1 MKRTAILYIAERCN
15 QKCVFCL
22 EEDGEWT
29 EFVDPTT
36 QQVYDVVDRLHGRG
50 ARHIT
55 FMGGETFFRKDL
67 PRIIARTK
75 QVGFTRV
82 GVTTNGT
89 VLSKPGFIAN
99 LTASGLDFIELSV
112 HGHDE
117 ELANRISRN
126 KITFDRQAK
135 AMAEIDETGNLLT
148 IVNVVVC
155 RENKDH
161 LIDVARYVCDTLA
174 HVPVRFKFKF
184 VSLQGWA
191 LDRAREGD
199 QAPLRYDEV
208 DFIALA
214 EFLNSRGA
222 SYWFYNVPLCY
233 LGEHAGH
240 SHELGV
246 MAVDEQYFDMDHRGP
261 NEYYD
266 SGHQLEGRLWPTA
279 SCAECS
285 TLALCPGIEES
296 YRLANGSED
305 LRPRSDDPLA
315 LIRWSLGDRGGD
327 PSNAEQRL
335 AELRQHPRPASFFR
349 NRPEGALRFKHAEE
363 ALPFDVTVDP
373 RQADARGFTLTERF
387 VLGYRSRSE
396 ADRQPPPHVIALLE
410 HAGQILT
417 DLDAAGAT
425 LEQARAAIMAGPAE
439 GWIAELQTVAAR
451 PERKRGKL
459 PVFQAT
465 AE

>member
-1 MKRTAILYIAERCN
+1 MNRTAILYIAERCN

-22 EEDGEWT
+22 EEDGEWS

-36 QQVYDVVDRLHGRG
+36 QQVYDVLDRLHGRG
-50 ARHIT
+50 GRHIT

-67 PRIIARTK
+67 PRIIARAK

-99 LTASGLDFIELSV
+99 LTAAGLDFIELSV
-112 HGHDE
+112 HAHDE
-117 ELANRISRN
+117 ALANRISRN
-126 KITFDRQAK
+126 KVTFDRQAK
-135 AMAEIDETGNLLT
+135 AMAEIDETGSLFT
-148 IVNVVVC
+148 IVNVVIC

-161 LIDVARYVCDTLA
+161 LIDVARYVSETLA
-174 HVPVRFKFKF
+174 HVPVKFKFKF

-191 LDRAREGD
+191 LDRARGGE

-208 DFIALA
+208 DFIALSD
-214 EFLNSRGA
+214 FLRARGA
-222 SYWFYNVPLCY
+222 AFWFYNVPLCH
-233 LGEHAGH
+233 LGEHAIR

-246 MAVDEQYFDMDHRGP
+246 VSIDERYFDMDHRGP

-266 SGHQLEGRLWPTA
+266 SGHQLEGRLWPSA

-296 YRLANGSED
+296 YRLANGGAS
-305 LRPRSDDPLA
+305 LHPRSDDPLA
-315 LIRWSLGDRGGD
+315 LVRWALADRKGD
-327 PSNAEQRL
+327 PDHAERRL
-335 AELRQHPRPASFFR
+335 AELRELPRPTSFIR
-349 NRPEGALRFKHAEE
+349 NRPEGALRFKHPDE
-363 ALPFDVTVDP
+363 ALPFDLTVDP
-373 RQADARGFTLTERF
+373 RADDKPGFALTEHF

-396 ADRQPPPHVIALLE
+396 ADRQPAAQVLALLE
-410 HAGQILT
+410 RAARILA

-425 LEQARAAIMAGPAE
+425 LEQTRTAIMAAPAE
-439 GWIAELQTVAAR
+439 GWVAELQTVAAR
-451 PERKRGKL
+451 PDRKRGKL
-459 PVFQAT
+459 AVLQAT

>member
-1 MKRTAILYIAERCN
+1 MNRTAILYIAERCN

-22 EEDGEWT
+22 EEDGEWS

-36 QQVYDVVDRLHGRG
+36 QQVYDVLDRLHGRG
-50 ARHIT
+50 GRHIT

-67 PRIIARTK
+67 PRIIARAK

-89 VLSKPGFIAN
+89 VLSKPGFISN
-99 LTASGLDFIELSV
+99 LTKSGLDFIELSV

-117 ELANRISRN
+117 ALANRISRN
-126 KITFDRQAK
+126 KVTFDRQAK
-135 AMAEIDETGNLLT
+135 AMAEIDETGQLFT

-155 RENKDH
+155 RENKDD
-161 LIDVARYVCDTLA
+161 LINVARYVCDTLA
-174 HVPVRFKFKF
+174 HVPVKFKFKF

-191 LDRAREGD
+191 LDRAREGE

-208 DFIALA
+208 DFIGLA
-214 EFLNSRGA
+214 EFLSARGA
-222 SYWFYNVPLCY
+222 SFWFYNVPLCY
-233 LGEHAGH
+233 LGEHAVR

-246 MAVDEQYFDMDHRGP
+246 VSIDERYYDMDHRGP

-266 SGHQLEGRLWPTA
+266 SGHQLEGRLWPSA

-285 TLALCPGIEES
+285 SLPLCPGVEES
-296 YRLANGSED
+296 YRLANGVDS
-305 LRPRSDDPLA
+305 LRSRSDDPLELVRWA
-315 LIRWSLGDRGGD
+315 LRDRGGD
-327 PSNAEQRL
+327 PSHAEQRL
-335 AELRQHPRPASFFR
+335 AELRQLPRPTHFIR
-349 NRPEGALRFKHAEE
+349 NRPEGALRFKHPDE
-363 ALPFDVTVDP
+363 ALPFDVTVDL
-373 RQADARGFTLTERF
+373 REGDKQGFALTERF

-396 ADRQPPPHVIALLE
+396 ADRQPAPHVIALLE
-410 HAGQILT
+410 RAARILG

-425 LEQARAAIMAGPAE
+425 LEQARAAIMAAPAE
-439 GWIAELQTVAAR
+439 DWIAELQTVAAR